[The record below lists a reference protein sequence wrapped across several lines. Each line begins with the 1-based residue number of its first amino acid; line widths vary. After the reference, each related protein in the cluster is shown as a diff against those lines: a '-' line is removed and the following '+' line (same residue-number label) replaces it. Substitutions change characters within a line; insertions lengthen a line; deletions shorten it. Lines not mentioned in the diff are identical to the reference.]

1 MSNILLKLWN
11 DLIGVLL
18 PRTCIVCGRPLVP
31 MEEVCCTT
39 CTLDMPLTNYKAS
52 NGNPI
57 ERVFWGKIPI
67 VRATGFMKYQP
78 HTPYARIITQLK
90 YNNRRDIGIYLGRLM
105 AKDLVATKFFENI
118 DLIIP
123 LPLATSRQLTR
134 GYNQSEC
141 IARGIQQITNIPI
154 DTTSVK
160 RSKANKKQTQTH
172 KHLRHEN
179 VKGIFALT
187 HPVLKASPIFP
198 TPLEMLV
205 PSTDTNNPQTNNP
218 HPLANKHILL
228 IDDIFTTGATLL
240 SCSQALSTIP
250 SIRISI
256 LCAGVAGQHRWGPH
270 LPEECK
276 R

>member
-1 MSNILLKLWN
+1 MLNILRKLWN

-39 CTLDMPLTNYKAS
+39 CTLDMPLTNYKAAD
-52 NGNPI
+52 GNPI
-57 ERVFWGKIPI
+57 ERIFWGKAPI
-67 VRATGFMKYQP
+67 VRATAFMKYQP
-78 HTPYARIITQLK
+78 NTPYARIITQLK
-90 YNNRRDIGIYLGRLM
+90 YNNRPDIGIYLGRLM
-105 AKDLVATKFFENI
+105 AKDLLNTKFFENI

-123 LPLATSRQLTR
+123 LPLARSRQFTR

-141 IARGIQQITNIPI
+141 IAKGIQQITQIPI

-179 VKGIFALT
+179 VKGIFSLT
-187 HPVLKASPIFP
+187 HTVKTKNPIAP
-198 TPLEMLV
+198 TPLENLL
-205 PSTDTNNPQTNNP
+205 PNTYTNDTQNTLP
-218 HPLANKHILL
+218 HPLTNKHILL

-250 SIRISI
+250 GIRISI
-256 LCAGVAGQHRWGPH
+256 LCAGVAGQHRWGAQ

-276 R
+276 P